1 MSKKPVLGPKTAKE
15 SKRAKKLIAPTTQNF
30 DFVPGITRGV
40 TSCWVKNEDGAAY
53 FDAHSGP
60 GVFNIGHRH
69 PALEE
74 VKRTAVFGYGANEYP
89 SDESNKLAERLASLS
104 PGNFDKRVF
113 FSSSG
118 TESVEAAIRAAQVHK
133 RSPTMMAFEGAFHGR
148 TLGARTLTDRAHVTR
163 YSYPA
168 FPVIRLPFPEER
180 TEMGRA
186 DNFMKCVRRMLATKN
201 LEEVAAIFWEPIQ
214 GEGGVRITS
223 LPAFKALMNEIILPN
238 RILLVA
244 DEVQTFSRTGKWFA
258 SEHFD
263 VQPDIICVAK
273 ALGGGAP
280 IGATIM
286 REGVC
291 WPEGGLYSN
300 TWGGNPFCCACALAT
315 LDVLKNENLVGRSG
329 VIGKIFRAVFDN
341 ALSELVKNKR
351 HNAKIEVSGMGLMLR
366 IDFKD
371 LEGNPLTDLR
381 NKVKK
386 EAFNR
391 RILLMSAGDSA
402 LRVMP
407 PLVVS
412 EEEIRGLARELAE
425 SVASAVKNL

>member
-1 MSKKPVLGPKTAKE
+1 MGASTAKE
-15 SKRAKKLIAPTTQNF
+15 RKRAKKLIAPTTQNF
-30 DFVPGITRGV
+30 DFAPSITRGV
-40 TSCWVKNEDGAAY
+40 TSCWIKDEDGVAY

-74 VKRTAVFGYGANEYP
+74 VKRKVVFGYGANEYP
-89 SDESNKLAERLASLS
+89 SHESNELAEKLVSLS

-118 TESVEAAIRAAQVHK
+118 TESVEAAIRAAQIYR

-148 TLGARTLTDRAHVTR
+148 TSGARTLTDRAHVTR

-168 FPVIRLPFPEER
+168 FPVIRLPFPEAL
-180 TEMGRA
+180 TEMGNP

-201 LEEVAAIFWEPIQ
+201 LGEVAALFWEPIQ
-214 GEGGVRITS
+214 GEGGIRVTS
-223 LPAFKALMNEIILPN
+223 HEAFKALMNEIILPN
-238 RILLVA
+238 GILLVA

-258 SEHFD
+258 SEHFGFS
-263 VQPDIICVAK
+263 PDIICVAK

-315 LDVLKNENLVGRSG
+315 LDVLKNENLIERSDMLGHTFEKVFTKELFRLVGNING
-329 VIGKIFRAVFDN
+329 VVNISTA
-341 ALSELVKNKR
+341 
-351 HNAKIEVSGMGLMLR
+351 GMGLMCR

-371 LEGNPLTDLR
+371 PRGNPLTDLR
-381 NKVKK
+381 NKAKK

-412 EEEIRGLARELAE
+412 EEEIKWLARELTE
-425 SVASAVKNL
+425 SIASAIKSL